1 LITNEIQIDLVD
13 FIYPEEIKIE
23 DFRHLWSKYEWEN
36 KVIVN
41 THLEEPID
49 FVRLI
54 SRELKMHVLN
64 DLEKLDGATFVS
76 VNLYAKT
83 KLDDDFIM
91 NISLEKH
98 QGKLSG
104 FMRLRGK
111 TKGIIVLLGDKLKQI
126 QSKR

>member
-1 LITNEIQIDLVD
+1 MKLVSSEAGIIFASINFENTAGISQGYLITNEIQIDLVD

-41 THLEEPID
+41 TQLEEPID

-54 SRELKMHVLN
+54 SRELRMHVLN

-83 KLDDDFIM
+83 KLGKKW
-91 NISLEKH
+91 LEIDR
-98 QGKLSG
+98 
-104 FMRLRGK
+104 FFE
-111 TKGIIVLLGDKLKQI
+111 I
-126 QSKR
+126 